1 MAGILSRTAALRSK
15 AGSCPAGLLTRW
27 LSPAAGNAGRSF
39 SSSSSP
45 DSSAER
51 ITRIQRII
59 DDEGVV
65 LLPGCYDAL
74 SASIVQKTGFSAGF
88 ISGYSVSA
96 ARLGKP
102 DIGLMTPPEM
112 AAAARTICASAPDI
126 PFIADADTGGGNSL
140 NVQRTVQDLIAAGAA
155 GCFLEVLFTDLVFS
169 VLKLT
174 SDSHSDWL
182 TDCEFLLLLQDQAWP
197 KKCGHMRGKQVIP
210 AEEHAAKIAAAR
222 DAIGDSDFFLIAR
235 TDARAI
241 SEKYGLS
248 EAISRANLYM
258 EAGADACFVD
268 APRSDNELRE
278 IARQTNGYRVVNM
291 IEGGV
296 TPLHTQEELKEM
308 GFHIIL
314 HSTTT
319 LYTAARALTN
329 MLTKM
334 KQSGS
339 SKDHLD
345 MLASFAEFNQLIN
358 LESYF
363 AREAHY
369 AEYKNALEAR
379 NELKASSGAL

>member
-1 MAGILSRTAALRSK
+1 MAGIVTLSAALRSR
-15 AGSCPAGLLTRW
+15 AGRSAAGLLAKHEAAPALATGSENVLRRRSFCSSASR
-27 LSPAAGNAGRSF
+27 SPAGRT
-39 SSSSSP
+39 
-45 DSSAER
+45 
-51 ITRIQRII
+51 TRIQEII
-59 DDEGVV
+59 EKEGVA

-74 SASIVQKTGFSAGF
+74 SAAIVQKVGFSAGF

-112 AAAARTICASAPDI
+112 AEAARTICSTVRDI

-140 NVQRTVQDLIAAGAA
+140 NVQRTVTDLIAAGAA
-155 GCFLEVLFTDLVFS
+155 GCFLE
-169 VLKLT
+169 
-174 SDSHSDWL
+174 
-182 TDCEFLLLLQDQAWP
+182 DQAWP
-197 KKCGHMRGKQVIP
+197 KKCVCKHLICFSYCLIDPCKCDLEGHMRGKQVIP

-241 SEKYGLS
+241 SEKYGLA

-268 APRSDNELRE
+268 APRSDDELRE
-278 IARQTNGYRVVNM
+278 IAGQTNGYRVVNM

-296 TPLHTQEELKEM
+296 TPLHTADELKEM
-308 GFHIIL
+308 GFHLIL

-319 LYTAARALTN
+319 LYTTTRAL
-329 MLTKM
+329 MDLLQKM
-334 KQSGS
+334 KETGS
-339 SKDHLD
+339 SRGHLD
-345 MLASFAEFNQLIN
+345 KLASFAEFNQLIN

-363 AREAHY
+363 EREAHY
-369 AEYKNALEAR
+369 AEYKDTLDGR
-379 NELKASSGAL
+379 NQRKISNESL